1 MVGVSSLLVASLPA
15 VALAQEA
22 GPPSNGGGGGG
33 GVDTGGLASAVGG
46 ALLDALKSVLVDRG
60 ILGSIGTALLAGLG
74 WLGRRLAEWSGQI
87 TDANVLYQLS
97 PALTVDSPNVR
108 ALAEWTRTASFAA
121 MGLVVTYL
129 GYALLTRLMAPP
141 EVGGTVGRLVL
152 GSVLVW
158 YATDLMGWL
167 EKGAN
172 LVSGALAGNGVS
184 LLTGVQETMQ
194 ADAALGGVLLVYGL
208 MALLLAIARL
218 GMHALYSV
226 LVVLAPIAALCYLAG
241 FTGYATRWAGLVSAL
256 LVGQWIQAAALR
268 LGAGMLTT
276 AVTSTASQ
284 QTETQAVLTASVGIA
299 TLGLAIAA
307 PSLVGAGVVSR
318 GGRTLRRMATAA
330 ASRAHPAAA
339 VASTAAGGASR
350 AMPDYDY
357 AEAPAASAHEVAPRA
372 VVITSRPVMPSPRAL
387 PALPMPVD

>member
-1 MVGVSSLLVASLPA
+1 MVGVSSLLVAGVASLPA

-141 EVGGTVGRLVL
+141 EVGGT
-152 GSVLVW
+152 
-158 YATDLMGWL
+158 
-167 EKGAN
+167 
-172 LVSGALAGNGVS
+172 GVP
-184 LLTGVQETMQ
+184 ETMQ

-307 PSLVGAGVVSR
+307 PGLAGAGVVSR

-372 VVITSRPVMPSPRAL
+372 VVITSRPVIPSPRAL